1 MMAKFDRAK
10 EPPKHTKD
18 EIVLSAYNTIEQ
30 FNWSEAEYDN
40 YIKAMLAAQTE
51 ELNQKSKYNEG
62 KTDRK
67 VEGIKIGKTRKNML
81 ADNEPIE
88 KIIKYAKLSKEE
100 IEKLKE

>member
-1 MMAKFDRAK
+1 
-10 EPPKHTKD
+10 
-18 EIVLSAYNTIEQ
+18 
-30 FNWSEAEYDN
+30 
-40 YIKAMLAAQTE
+40 MLAAQTE

-62 KTDRK
+62 KADRK
-67 VEGIKIGKTRKNML
+67 VEGIEIGKTRKNML